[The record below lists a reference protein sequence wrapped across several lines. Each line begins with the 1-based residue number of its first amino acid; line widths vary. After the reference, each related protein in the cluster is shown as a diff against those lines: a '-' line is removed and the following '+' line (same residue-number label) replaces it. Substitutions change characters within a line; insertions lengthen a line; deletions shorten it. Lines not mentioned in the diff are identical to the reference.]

1 MIITTLFTITFIL
14 FVDFSYASDLFPF
27 VGKWSVNPE
36 LTLENS
42 KNSFKYKP
50 GDEEEMRGFVELMK
64 MMTVEIDTNKMVYRW
79 GSGSSAISFNTKEA
93 TSTSAIVVGN
103 RKGKDFTLTFALIN
117 GQYMNFKSS
126 GSDDMNYYI
135 WQRSSSTTE
144 RTSDMEETKEITE
157 GYFESVNAPREPKT
171 MSTEIPGDI
180 WQRVVSDFGPQRAD
194 DIYRYLLERIPN
206 GLANGTRPGH
216 LRSILYL
223 AKGDEERLDRY
234 IKMCLSDTRDV
245 MLYAE
250 YEKAKDSKLVR
261 RRDFNNPF
269 DQAQIETD

>member
-171 MSTEIPGDI
+171 MSTETSG
-180 WQRVVSDFGPQRAD
+180 
-194 DIYRYLLERIPN
+194 RYL
-206 GLANGTRPGH
+206 A
-216 LRSILYL
+216 
-223 AKGDEERLDRY
+223 A
-234 IKMCLSDTRDV
+234 
-245 MLYAE
+245 
-250 YEKAKDSKLVR
+250 R
-261 RRDFNNPF
+261 R
-269 DQAQIETD
+269 